1 MASDDGMA
9 REDRK
14 WLLVVAALLLGQVAV
29 YIWYQPQLTAA
40 FDACADSA
48 CRRGVIAATDAS
60 TYWQVGGGVAAF
72 AGLLKAPGGR
82 TAQWRI
88 GCVLAT
94 VVCVVASLLQLD

>member
-1 MASDDGMA
+1 M
-9 REDRK
+9 
-14 WLLVVAALLLGQVAV
+14 
-29 YIWYQPQLTAA
+29 
-40 FDACADSA
+40 
-48 CRRGVIAATDAS
+48 IAATDAS

-82 TAQWRI
+82 TTPWRI